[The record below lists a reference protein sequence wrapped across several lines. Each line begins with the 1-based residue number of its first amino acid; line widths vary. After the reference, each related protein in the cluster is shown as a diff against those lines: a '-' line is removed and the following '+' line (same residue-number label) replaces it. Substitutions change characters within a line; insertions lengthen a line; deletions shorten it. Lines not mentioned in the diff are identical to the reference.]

1 MLSYL
6 ISEPWNSSNSKFC
19 DKTKIPKFG
28 TKTITVIF
36 KISTSDFAKNEFLS
50 PTVNFVTVSVFS
62 KGLEPAFSH
71 VLGPDLCP
79 LYKV

>member
-6 ISEPWNSSNSKFC
+6 KSELSNSSNSKFC

-28 TKTITVIF
+28 IKTIPVIF
-36 KISTSDFAKNEFLS
+36 KISTLDFAKNEFLS
-50 PTVNFVTVSVFS
+50 STVNFGTVSVFS
-62 KGLEPAFSH
+62 KGLGPAFSH